1 MKFQFSEKKVR
12 LPGNVHAYAEKKVM
26 KLARFFDE
34 DAEALVTF
42 AVEKDRNIAELT
54 VHGAGTWFRAKESTS
69 DMFASIDAAV
79 STIEG
84 QIRKNKTRLARRLKQ
99 DAFVRSVDI
108 EETSFAAE
116 ESEADLSIHRI
127 KEFRQLCL
135 CQQSRKSALIEWNV
149 AHQKPPIQERTHSAT
164 TVDKVS
170 RIVCNKMKQ
179 QEFISLDITMLPPF
193 AKSSIIPNARKHAI
207 HHIDI
212 FLNIEM

>member
-1 MKFQFSEKKVR
+1 MKFQFSEKKVK

-42 AVEKDRNIAELT
+42 AVEKNRNIAELT

-99 DAFVRSVDI
+99 DAFVRSVQ
-108 EETSFAAE
+108 EETSFVPETAE
-116 ESEADLSIHRI
+116 DDLSIVKAKKFYFKPMTREEAVMQMNLLNHNFFA
-127 KEFRQLCL
+127 FRDEDNGG
-135 CQQSRKSALIEWNV
+135 SFAVVYKRNEGGYGLIDDAE
-149 AHQKPPIQERTHSAT
+149 
-164 TVDKVS
+164 
-170 RIVCNKMKQ
+170 
-179 QEFISLDITMLPPF
+179 
-193 AKSSIIPNARKHAI
+193 
-207 HHIDI
+207 
-212 FLNIEM
+212 